1 MNRRILWT
9 IATTTL
15 ILLSSSC
22 GTSKPAPIQSQRVPV
37 AKTSNPYNNYV
48 ERYANIALNNQRE
61 FGIPASITLAQGLLE
76 SGAGESTLATN
87 ANNHFGIKCHRS
99 WRGSRT
105 FHNDDRPNECF
116 RSYDNPEDSFKDHGQ
131 FLQQTRY
138 KGLFR
143 LDPTDYKGWARGL
156 QQAGYATDRGYA
168 NKLIKIIE
176 DYRLYLI
183 DAGNPGRHY
192 TYDKP
197 TPQPQPQR
205 QPNVPTPKPTSPNN
219 VRQVY
224 ISSGLHYV
232 LAGEDDSLS
241 AIAKELG
248 ISERRLTKYN
258 DLPEGYP
265 LEKGDVVYLER
276 KLLRATPP
284 HFEHVI
290 QVGESIH
297 SIAQTY
303 GIQLESLYELNNL
316 SEDYFPIEG
325 DILRLR

>member
-1 MNRRILWT
+1 MMKRPFWI
-9 IATTTL
+9 TL
-15 ILLSSSC
+15 TVAIILLTTSC
-22 GTSKPAPIQSQRVPV
+22 GTSKRTPIKEQRVPI
-37 AKTSNPYNNYV
+37 AKTGNPYNTYV
-48 ERYANIALNNQRE
+48 ERYANIAMDNQRE

-76 SGAGESTLATN
+76 SGAGRSTLATK

-99 WRGSRT
+99 WRGNRT
-105 FHNDDRPNECF
+105 YHNDDRPNECF
-116 RSYDNPEDSFKDHGQ
+116 RAYDRAEDSFKDHGQ
-131 FLQQTRY
+131 FLQQPRY
-138 KGLFR
+138 RSLFN
-143 LDPTDYKGWARGL
+143 LDPKDYKGWARGL
-156 QQAGYATDRGYA
+156 QKAGYATDRGYA

-197 TPQPQPQR
+197 SPKPKKEKRTPQTTT
-205 QPNVPTPKPTSPNN
+205 PTPPEAI
-219 VRQVY
+219 RQVY

-232 LAGEDDSLS
+232 LATEDDSLS
-241 AIAKELG
+241 AIARELG
-248 ISERRLTKYN
+248 ISERRLTRYN

-265 LEKGDVVYLER
+265 LEKGDVIYLER
-276 KLLRATPP
+276 KLQRALPP

-303 GIQLESLYELNNL
+303 GIQLKSLYRLNNL
-316 SEDYFPIEG
+316 PEDYSPMEG

>member
-1 MNRRILWT
+1 MNRRLLWS
-9 IATTTL
+9 IATVTL

-22 GTSKPAPIQSQRVPV
+22 GSTKQTTTQSQKVPV
-37 AKTSNPYNNYV
+37 AKTNNPYNNYV
-48 ERYANIALNNQRE
+48 ERYANIALYNQRQY
-61 FGIPASITLAQGLLE
+61 GIPASITLAQGLLE
-76 SGAGESTLATN
+76 SGAGRSTLATQ

-105 FHNDDRPNECF
+105 FHDDDRPNECF
-116 RSYDNPEDSFKDHGQ
+116 RSYDNAEDSFKDHGQ
-131 FLQQTRY
+131 FLQQPRY
-138 KGLFR
+138 QALFR

-197 TPQPQPQR
+197 TTQPER
-205 QPNVPTPKPTSPNN
+205 KIPTSKSTTSADL
-219 VRQVY
+219 RQVY

-232 LAGEDDSLS
+232 LAGDGDSLS
-241 AIAKELG
+241 GIAKELG
-248 ISERRLTKYN
+248 ISERSLTKYN

-276 KLLRATPP
+276 KLKRALPP
-284 HFEHVI
+284 HYEHVI
-290 QVGESIH
+290 KVGESIH

-303 GIQLESLYELNNL
+303 GIQLNSLYKLNNL
-316 SEDYFPIEG
+316 AEDYFPMEG
-325 DILRLR
+325 DILKLR

>member
-1 MNRRILWT
+1 MRRIFWAIIT
-9 IATTTL
+9 VIL
-15 ILLSSSC
+15 ILLSTSC
-22 GTSKPAPIQSQRVPV
+22 GTSRQTSAQNQRVPV
-37 AKTSNPYNNYV
+37 ARSGNPYNHYI

-76 SGAGESTLATN
+76 SGAGLSTLATK

-116 RSYDNPEDSFKDHGQ
+116 RAYDQPEDSFKDHAQ
-131 FLQQTRY
+131 FLQQPRY

-143 LDPTDYKGWARGL
+143 LDTKDYKGWARGL

-197 TPQPQPQR
+197 VPQPEKKA
-205 QPNVPTPKPTSPNN
+205 PTSKPTTPSDI
-219 VRQVY
+219 RQVY

-232 LAGEDDSLS
+232 LAGEGDSLS

-248 ISERRLTKYN
+248 ISERKLTKYN

-265 LEKGDVVYLER
+265 LSKGDVIYLER
-276 KLLRATPP
+276 KLQRALPP
-284 HFEHVI
+284 HYEHVI
-290 QVGESIH
+290 KVGESIH

-303 GIQLESLYELNNL
+303 GIQLKSLYRLNNL
-316 SEDYFPIEG
+316 PEEYSPMEG